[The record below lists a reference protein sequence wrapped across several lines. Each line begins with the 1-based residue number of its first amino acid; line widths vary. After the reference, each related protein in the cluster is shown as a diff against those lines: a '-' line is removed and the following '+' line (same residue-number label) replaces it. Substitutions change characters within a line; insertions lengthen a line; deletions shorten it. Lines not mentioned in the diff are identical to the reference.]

1 MPVNDF
7 KRVEGISKLNES
19 FIKSYNEESDEGYFL
34 EVNIQYTE
42 NLHKTQNNL
51 PLLPERIK
59 ILKVETR
66 VANSIKLNM
75 LFTQI

>member
-7 KRVEGISKLNES
+7 KRVQGISKLNES
-19 FIKSYNEESDEGYFL
+19 FIKSSSEESDEGYFL

-42 NLHKTQNNL
+42 NLHKIQNNL

>member
-1 MPVNDF
+1 MPVNNF

-34 EVNIQYTE
+34 EVNIQYIE

-59 ILKVETR
+59 ILKVEKH

-75 LFTQI
+75 LFT

>member
-66 VANSIKLNM
+66 VANSIKLNV

>member
-42 NLHKTQNNL
+42 NLHKIQNNL